1 MTLRTTLRFTAA
13 GAALAAAAAI
23 LPLTAQAGAPMLNAA
38 VGPDSNFKMTLTDA
52 KGGKVTSLRAGAY
65 MIMVSD
71 TSAIHNFRL
80 SGPGVNKDSGVS
92 AKGKSTWNVTLK
104 KGTYKF
110 VCDPHATIMKGSFT
124 VS

>member
-1 MTLRTTLRFTAA
+1 
-13 GAALAAAAAI
+13 
-23 LPLTAQAGAPMLNAA
+23 MLNAA

-110 VCDPHATIMKGSFT
+110 VCDPHAAIMKGSFT